1 MRIFQWYLPELATLI
16 AMAGGIVLYWLI
28 RRE

>member
-16 AMAGGIVLYWLI
+16 AMAGGIVIYWLV
-28 RRE
+28 RHD